1 MLPATQ
7 SAYRKSHSTET
18 AVLKVYNDLLMAAD
32 RGQVSALCLL
42 DLTAAFDTVDHDLLI
57 LRLERQFDLRGVVL
71 QWFRSYLC
79 DRSFRVVIGSGASFL
94 VHLVCSV
101 PQGSVLGLRMFIM
114 YTADLAVLADEQ
126 RVNLHSM
133 LMIHRFT
140 CTARPVEYY
149 YYYY

>member
-1 MLPATQ
+1 MHSQYLVKCPMNTFQLTQLPI
-7 SAYRKSHSTET
+7 
-18 AVLKVYNDLLMAAD
+18 VLYFY
-32 RGQVSALCLL
+32 QIILCMMCT
-42 DLTAAFDTVDHDLLI
+42 D
-57 LRLERQFDLRGVVL
+57 
-71 QWFRSYLC
+71 LC